1 MSCTGSLP
9 LLLWAQT
16 ALLTPCP
23 VHTPP
28 PHASATPA
36 PPTLD
41 RYLTHILLQQLQHP
55 ELRPLACLL
64 LTRLIQHVV
73 TSCVAAGAATASAGA
88 PAGTKGRSTAAA
100 AAGSGKGGND
110 HEAYLEVLLGDLMG
124 PMVSGLLGSLG
135 APPRD
140 AAGACPGRRAV
151 LALLTQLT
159 VQVGSAGTV
168 QVIY

>member
-1 MSCTGSLP
+1 MGTDSASP
-9 LLLWAQT
+9 
-16 ALLTPCP
+16 ALSTL
-23 VHTPP
+23 PP
-28 PHASATPA
+28 PLASATPA

-55 ELRPLACLL
+55 ELQPLACSL

-73 TSCVAAGAATASAGA
+73 TSCIAAGAAAAAGTGGT
-88 PAGTKGRSTAAA
+88 GTKGRSTAAA
-100 AAGSGKGGND
+100 AAAGSGKGGNG

-140 AAGACPGRRAV
+140 AAGACPGRRDV
-151 LALLTQLT
+151 LTLLTQLT
-159 VQVGSAGTV
+159 VQVRSVDVG
-168 QVIY
+168 

>member
-1 MSCTGSLP
+1 MG
-9 LLLWAQT
+9 
-16 ALLTPCP
+16 
-23 VHTPP
+23 
-28 PHASATPA
+28 
-36 PPTLD
+36 

-55 ELRPLACLL
+55 ELQSLACSL

-73 TSCVAAGAATASAGA
+73 TYCMAAGAATASTGA
-88 PAGTKGRSTAAA
+88 AAGTKGRSTAAA
-100 AAGSGKGGND
+100 AAAGSGKGGNG